1 MTTYA
6 RYRRLIAEGAPSERA
21 AAFSDAVFAIA
32 MTLLVL
38 ELRVPEVD
46 VDELGAAL
54 SAMVPAY
61 LTFVLSFVV
70 VGAVWMSHHRKFGAL
85 AAVDQTLLR
94 LNLVMLLF
102 VASLPLPTAVLGRYG
117 DSVVAVVVYAVTI
130 AAIGFT
136 LVGIWI
142 YAWHRHLV
150 RPDVT
155 IDVFRY
161 VMVGSFPIPGTFLL
175 SVPVAMTLGAVAAET
190 LWVVALPLSLVIATT
205 YGAHG
210 ARHGG

>member
-6 RYRRLIAEGAPSERA
+6 TYRRIIAKGSSPERA

-32 MTLLVL
+32 MTLLAVD
-38 ELRVPEVD
+38 LRVPEVPAGD
-46 VDELGAAL
+46 LVPTL
-54 SAMVPAY
+54 SAMLSQY

-70 VGAVWMSHHRKFGAL
+70 AGAVWMAHHRKFAAL

-102 VASLPLPTAVLGRYG
+102 VASLPLPTAILGRFG
-117 DSVVAVVVYAVTI
+117 DTVVSAVVYTLTI

-136 LVGIWI
+136 LVGTWI

-150 RPDVT
+150 RSDVT
-155 IDVFRY
+155 VGVFRY
-161 VMVGSFPIPGTFLL
+161 VLVQSFPIPGTFLL
-175 SVPVAMTLGAVAAET
+175 SVPVALTLGAHVAEL
-190 LWVVALPLSLVIATT
+190 LWIAAVPLALLIAASYRAVARST
-205 YGAHG
+205 
-210 ARHGG
+210 GG